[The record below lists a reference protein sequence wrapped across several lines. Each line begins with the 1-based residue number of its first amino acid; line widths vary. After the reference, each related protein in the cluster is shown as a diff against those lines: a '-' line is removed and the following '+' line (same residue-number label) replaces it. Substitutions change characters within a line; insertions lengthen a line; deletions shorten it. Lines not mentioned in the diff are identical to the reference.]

1 MVSMLGHE
9 ELGLIINSI
18 TERISREILLAN
30 RTGNLE
36 QVLSKYSHL
45 IKEKEEN
52 NQFIISPNK
61 AKILILGFSQVSKN
75 DIYLTFMHYGIPTT
89 SIDIIDEESKISQFN
104 IDSLLYSQT
113 YTDLFIGPIK
123 HSMKGKGDYESIIE
137 YVKANRNAFPTLAVL
152 MVNGELKISKTSI
165 KAAIENSTIFKVFKK
180 V

>member
-9 ELGLIINSI
+9 ELGEIINSI
-18 TERISREILLAN
+18 TERISHEILLAN

-36 QVLSKYSHL
+36 QVLSKYIDL
-45 IKEKEEN
+45 IQKKEN
-52 NQFIISPNK
+52 DQIIISSNK

-75 DIYLTFMHYGIPTT
+75 DIYLTFKQYGIPST

-123 HSMKGKGDYESIIE
+123 HSMKSKGDYESIIE

-165 KAAIENSTIFKVFKK
+165 KAAIENSTILQVFKK

>member
-1 MVSMLGHE
+1 MDSILGHE
-9 ELGLIINSI
+9 ELGEIINSI
-18 TERISREILLAN
+18 TESISREILLAN

-36 QVLSKYSHL
+36 QVLSKYNHL
-45 IKEKEEN
+45 IQKKEEN
-52 NQFIISPNK
+52 AQIIISPNK

-75 DIYLTFMHYGIPTT
+75 DIFLTFKHYGIPST

-123 HSMKGKGDYESIIE
+123 HSMKGKGGYESIIE

-152 MVNGELKISKTSI
+152 MVNGELKITKTSI
-165 KAAIENSTIFKVFKK
+165 KTAIENSTILQVFK
-180 V
+180 

>member
-1 MVSMLGHE
+1 MDSILGHE
-9 ELGLIINSI
+9 ELGEIINSI

-36 QVLSKYSHL
+36 QVLSKYNHL
-45 IKEKEEN
+45 IQKKEEN
-52 NQFIISPNK
+52 DQIIISPNK

-75 DIYLTFMHYGIPTT
+75 DIYLTFKQYGIPST
-89 SIDIIDEESKISQFN
+89 SIEIIDEESKLSQFN

-123 HSMKGKGDYESIIE
+123 HSMKGKGDFESIIE
-137 YVKANRNAFPTLAVL
+137 YVKANGNAFPNLGVL
-152 MVNGELKISKTSI
+152 MVNGELKITKTSI
-165 KAAIENSTIFKVFKK
+165 KAAIENSTILQVFKK